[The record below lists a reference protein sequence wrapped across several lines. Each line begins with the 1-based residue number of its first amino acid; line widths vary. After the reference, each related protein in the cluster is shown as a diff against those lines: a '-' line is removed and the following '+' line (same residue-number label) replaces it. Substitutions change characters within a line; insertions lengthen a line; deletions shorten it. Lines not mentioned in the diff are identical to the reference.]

1 LGIQEAVAM
10 KRYLPVCL
18 LLCSAAN
25 LRGGVITAIIDA
37 PPANGSWVNI
47 KETGPFSD
55 RLNTTVWVTNKG
67 DRIKNNLGADIV
79 QQGMLDDFVDFGPGI
94 AIGSRTFKFAYQYNG
109 KKVTDYQ
116 QRTGDPGWLFASAF
130 DAGVMVDDLP
140 AWLAENG
147 YIGDNNTI
155 VQPDFLPIPNTS
167 DIYYGVDLAQLG
179 NAGAAFILAHVLG
192 DTFTIS
198 GDQIAGLP
206 GYLFSSTP
214 PTYVEGSGWT
224 VTPLPDGT
232 QVTYG
237 AFHNTSVNNPE
248 PGSLLLLS
256 GGLVLIRR
264 IRNR

>member
-1 LGIQEAVAM
+1 M
-10 KRYLPVCL
+10 KPALLVCM
-18 LLCSAAN
+18 LLCFTAG

-37 PPANGSWVNI
+37 PPASGSWVNI
-47 KETGPFSD
+47 KESGPFSD

-67 DRIKNNLGADIV
+67 ARIKGVGGQDIV
-79 QQGMLDDFVDFGPGI
+79 QQAMLDDFEDFGPGI
-94 AIGSRTFKFAYQYNG
+94 AIGSHTFKFAYQYNG

-140 AWLAENG
+140 AWLSVHG
-147 YIGDNNTI
+147 YTGDSTI
-155 VQPDFLPIPNTS
+155 VQPDFLPVPNTS
-167 DIYYGVDLAQLG
+167 DLYYAVDLAQLG
-179 NAGAAFILAHVLG
+179 GAGATFIAGHIFG
-192 DTFTIS
+192 ETFLLT

-206 GYLFSSTP
+206 GYLFSSTE
-214 PTYVEGSGWT
+214 PTYVEGSGWV

-248 PGSLLLLS
+248 PGTLLLLS
-256 GGLVLIRR
+256 AGLVAIRR